1 VLGRLIAAQVVMVNQ
16 FCLGAIPSQGLGIFG
31 PVSYNT
37 GPLPAAEAYRL
48 FALFGQTLVHAQAAD
63 TKGFLLAARR
73 NDGALTVLMVNASER
88 DRSETLTV
96 SGWNESTAQVWRF
109 GLETRL
115 APAGTVSLTEPI
127 AFPGMTATLLV
138 SGGAAKG

>member
-1 VLGRLIAAQVVMVNQ
+1 M
-16 FCLGAIPSQGLGIFG
+16 
-31 PVSYNT
+31 
-37 GPLPAAEAYRL
+37 
-48 FALFGQTLVHAQAAD
+48 HAQAAD

-88 DRSETLTV
+88 VRRETLTV